1 MATGDFNK
9 TWDSYKGLWDV
20 HNELRLLDEIHAA
33 EKIVFVAK
41 GRVGL
46 VTKMLMQR
54 LWQWGIPT
62 FHSED
67 LHVPHL
73 TEKDLVIFVTAS
85 GNTKSSLA
93 YVEIAKKTKAR
104 TCAVTFNRNGKIP
117 QSCDV
122 IIDYKAD
129 EQYASLMKSYY
140 EVGFLYIFERLTGHL
155 DKDKFVHTNFE

>member
-1 MATGDFNK
+1 MATGDFDK

-33 EKIVFVAK
+33 RNIVFVAK

-46 VTKMLMQR
+46 VTKMFMQR
-54 LWQWGIPT
+54 LWQWGIPA

-67 LHVPHL
+67 LNVPRL
-73 TEKDLVIFVTAS
+73 DETDLVIFVTAS

-93 YVEIAKKTKAR
+93 YIEIAKDAGAR

-117 QSCDV
+117 KQCNV

-129 EQYASLMKSYY
+129 EQYTTFMKSYY

-155 DKDKFVHTNFE
+155 DKEKFIHTNFE